1 MSLIRNL
8 FLSSVVALAVA
19 CPAAWAEEA
28 PTNRPDTFAITNARI
43 FDGTNVIAKGTVVV
57 RDGKITAAGRTTV
70 VPEGMTVI
78 NAGNGTLLPGLI
90 DSHTH
95 VFGNALQRALVFG
108 VTTELDM
115 FTAPELVR
123 QMRAEQDRPGGAPGR
138 ADLFSAG
145 NLATAPGGHGTQ
157 FGISVPTITRPEEA
171 QAWVDARIAEGSDYI
186 KIALEDGSAYG
197 HKTPTLDRATAT
209 ALIAAAHKRGKL
221 AVVHISTA
229 EDARAALEAGADG
242 LIHLFT
248 DRAADA
254 SFAKLAAEKKAFVIP
269 TLIVLSATNGVAGGR
284 PLVDDLRLRAY
295 LSPDEITN
303 LQRSFPIKTAGGMPV
318 AFSTV
323 RALKESGVPILAG
336 SDAPNPGTAH
346 GAAIHREL
354 EMLVEAGLTPTE
366 ALAAATSVPARAFR
380 LEDRGRIAPGLRADL
395 VLVAGDPTKDVTSTR
410 NIVRIWKGG
419 VPVERS
425 IVEQPAPAS
434 AAPAPPLPAGGEI
447 SGFED
452 GSMNSR
458 FGSGWADSTDA
469 LRGGA
474 SVVRRSVVEGGAES
488 GHAMEV
494 SGEIRPGSPYPWS
507 GAIFMPGAQPM
518 APADLSGARELVFS
532 ARGDGKTYQV
542 LVFATSLGAM
552 PAIRPFVAGPEW
564 QRHTIPLTDFA
575 GADPKGIM
583 GIFFGSTT
591 QTGAFSFRID
601 DVRLTP
607 AASDQTRP

>member
-1 MSLIRNL
+1 MSLLRNF
-8 FLSSVVALAVA
+8 FLSSAFALAAA
-19 CPAAWAEEA
+19 CPAAWAEEV
-28 PTNRPDTFAITNARI
+28 PTAFAITNARI
-43 FDGTNVIAKGTVVV
+43 FDGTNVISKGTVLVQ
-57 RDGKITAAGRTTV
+57 DGKITAAGRTVV

-115 FTAPELVR
+115 FTSPEIVR

-157 FGISVPTITRPEEA
+157 FGVSVPTITRPEEA

-186 KIALEDGSAYG
+186 KIALENGSAYG
-197 HKTPTLDRATAT
+197 QKTPTLDRATTT

-221 AVVHISTA
+221 AVVHVSTA

-248 DRAADA
+248 DRDPDA
-254 SFAKLAAEKKAFVIP
+254 GFAKLAAEKKAFVIP
-269 TLIVLSATNGVAGGR
+269 TLVVLSSTNSVAGGR
-284 PLVDDLRLRAY
+284 SLVDDLRLRAY
-295 LSPDEITN
+295 LSPDETTG
-303 LQRSFPIKTAGGMPV
+303 LQRAFPVTTAGGMPV
-318 AFSTV
+318 AFSTI
-323 RALKESGVPILAG
+323 RALKEAGVPILAG

-346 GAAIHREL
+346 GVAIHREL

-366 ALAAATSVPARAFR
+366 ALASATSVPARAFR
-380 LEDRGRIAPGLRADL
+380 LEDRGRIAAGLRADL

-419 VPVERS
+419 VPVERP
-425 IVEQPAPAS
+425 ILAQPAQAPAAS
-434 AAPAPPLPAGGEI
+434 APPLPAGGRI
-447 SGFED
+447 SDFED
-452 GSMNSR
+452 GTMSSS
-458 FGSGWADSTDA
+458 FGSWADSTDA
-469 LRGGA
+469 LRGGS
-474 SVVRRSVVEGGAES
+474 SVVQRSVVEGGAES
-488 GHAMEV
+488 GRAMEV

-591 QTGAFSFRID
+591 QTGTFSFRLD
-601 DVRLTP
+601 DVQLTP
-607 AASDQTRP
+607 GQNPLQTRP

>member
-8 FLSSVVALAVA
+8 FLSSALALSVA
-19 CPAAWAEEA
+19 CPAAWAEES
-28 PTNRPDTFAITNARI
+28 PTTFAITNARI
-43 FDGTNVIAKGTVVV
+43 FDGTNVIAKGTVLVQ
-57 RDGKITAAGRTTV
+57 DGKITAVGRTVV
-70 VPEGMTVI
+70 VPEGVTAI
-78 NAGNGTLLPGLI
+78 NAGAGTLLPGLI

-95 VFGNALQRALVFG
+95 VFGNALQRAIVFG

-145 NLATAPGGHGTQ
+145 NMATAPGGHGTQ

-186 KIALEDGSAYG
+186 KIALENGSAYG

-209 ALIAAAHKRGKL
+209 ALIEAAHKRGKL
-221 AVVHISTA
+221 AVVHVSTA

-248 DRAADA
+248 DRAPDA
-254 SFAKLAAEKKAFVIP
+254 GFAKLAAEKKAFVIP

-295 LSPDEITN
+295 LSPDETTN
-303 LQRSFPIKTAGGMPV
+303 LQRSFPMKTTGGMPV

-323 RALKESGVPILAG
+323 RALKEAGVPILAG

-346 GAAIHREL
+346 GVAIHREL

-366 ALAAATSVPARAFR
+366 ALAAATSAPARAFR

-410 NIVRIWKGG
+410 NIVRVWKGG
-419 VPVERS
+419 VPVERP
-425 IVEQPAPAS
+425 IVEQPASAS
-434 AAPAPPLPAGGEI
+434 AAPAPPLPAGGQI
-447 SGFED
+447 SDFED
-452 GSMNSR
+452 GSMSSR
-458 FGSGWADSTDA
+458 FGSWADSTDA

-474 SVVRRSVVEGGAES
+474 SIVRRSVVKGGAES
-488 GHAMEV
+488 GRAMEV

-564 QRHTIPLTDFA
+564 QRHSIPLTEFA

-591 QTGAFSFRID
+591 QNGGAFSFRID

-607 AASDQTRP
+607 SQDQSQTRP

>member
-8 FLSSVVALAVA
+8 FLSSAFALTVA
-19 CPAAWAEEA
+19 CPASWAEEA
-28 PTNRPDTFAITNARI
+28 PTTFAITNARI
-43 FDGTNVIAKGTVVV
+43 FDGANVISKGTVLVQ
-57 RDGKITAAGRTTV
+57 DGKITAVGRTVV
-70 VPEGMTVI
+70 VPEGMAVI

-123 QMRAEQDRPGGAPGR
+123 QMHEEQARPGGAPGR

-145 NLATAPGGHGTQ
+145 NMATAPGGHGTQ
-157 FGISVPTITRPEEA
+157 FGVSVPTITRPEEA

-186 KIALEDGSAYG
+186 KIALENGSAYG
-197 HKTPTLDRATAT
+197 QKTPTLDRATTT
-209 ALIAAAHKRGKL
+209 ALIAAAHERGKL
-221 AVVHISTA
+221 AVVHVSTA

-248 DRAADA
+248 DRAPDA
-254 SFAKLAAEKKAFVIP
+254 GFAKLAAEKKAFVIP
-269 TLIVLSATNGVAGGR
+269 TLVVLSSTNGVAGGR

-295 LSPDEITN
+295 LSPDETVS
-303 LQRSFPIKTAGGMPV
+303 LQRAFPVTTAGGMPV
-318 AFSTV
+318 AFSTI
-323 RALKESGVPILAG
+323 RALKEAGVPILAG

-346 GAAIHREL
+346 GVAIHREL

-410 NIVRIWKGG
+410 DIVRIWKGG
-419 VPVERS
+419 VPVERP
-425 IVEQPAPAS
+425 ILAQPASAGS
-434 AAPAPPLPAGGEI
+434 AAPAPPLPAGGRI
-447 SGFED
+447 SDFED
-452 GSMNSR
+452 GTMSSS
-458 FGSGWADSTDA
+458 FGSWADSTDA

-474 SVVRRSVVEGGAES
+474 SVVKRSVVEGGAES
-488 GHAMEV
+488 GRAMEV

-601 DVRLTP
+601 EVRLTP
-607 AASDQTRP
+607 SPTSDQTNP